1 MVDNAENILVEFD
14 YQNISVIDPNKVI
27 NDQGKVQER
36 LIKQENLVYY
46 VNLECNVTPR
56 TKLAIGAPADDNIR
70 TISVGKIN
78 FLNPGFD
85 TFLKNTY
92 TDEITGK
99 NTLQGKGVNQKKID
113 ITRNPNKA
121 GDFFVNEG
129 GNQSPYAAFFQF
141 PYPLFH
147 LTMKGYL
154 GKAVRLPLMMKKFS
168 SSFDVSSNNFRVQLT
183 FHTYKYAEL
192 SSVLWGYMEAA
203 PLMFQRQFTQTTQ
216 NSNSQQGQNA
226 EVTTTNTYL
235 GYEKMKELYRE
246 YKTKGLIDEN
256 FPEITITELKIRL
269 DRFINNIVETYK
281 KTNVDV
287 LNDLDNYQNDLLEY
301 EQQVF
306 TFLDQSW
313 QL

>member
-27 NDQGKVQER
+27 DDQGKVQER

-121 GDFFVNEG
+121 GDFFVNQTLLSDGQPGAVDNGLLGMVQVNISYGTDFLPVIDITLEDVKGRALFEG

-203 PLMFQRQFTQTTQ
+203 PLMFQRQFTQTTH

-235 GYEKMKELYRE
+235 GYENM
-246 YKTKGLIDEN
+246 
-256 FPEITITELKIRL
+256 
-269 DRFINNIVETYK
+269 
-281 KTNVDV
+281 
-287 LNDLDNYQNDLLEY
+287 
-301 EQQVF
+301 
-306 TFLDQSW
+306 
-313 QL
+313 